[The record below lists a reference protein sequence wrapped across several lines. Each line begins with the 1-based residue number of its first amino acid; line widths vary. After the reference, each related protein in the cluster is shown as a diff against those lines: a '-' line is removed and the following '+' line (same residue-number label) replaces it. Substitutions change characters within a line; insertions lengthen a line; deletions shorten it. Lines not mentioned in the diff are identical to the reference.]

1 MRIQIKGGIWKNCE
15 DEVLKAAVM
24 KYGLNNWSRVA
35 SLLVRKS
42 AKQCKARWYEWLDP
56 SVRKTEW
63 RKEEEEK
70 LLHLAKLFPTQW
82 RTIAPIVGRT
92 AQQCLE
98 HYEYLLDEAE
108 GKVYEKNRNPRQ
120 LRPGEIDPAPE
131 TKPAKAD
138 PVDMDEDEKEML
150 AEAKAR
156 LANTKGKKAKRKAR
170 EKQLEQARRLALLQ
184 KKRELKA
191 AGIISRDFK
200 KKDKNKIDHVKEI
213 LFERKPP
220 KGFYDVSD
228 EQNIENVSEKIEK
241 NNRRSIKSMEVEHIN
256 EDNAAQDDAKKT
268 GRNRKAKRM
277 NDEQNLLSTIENY
290 DKQFNELSHLR
301 KRVRL
306 HLPEPILNENE
317 LDEIIQ
323 INKEA
328 TSFNQIIQEQ
338 NDNNNGKHIPIS
350 NILPSI
356 TSSPFILN
364 DRDKFSSIGTNFYN
378 NKSIA
383 FSSKL
388 DSSIQ
393 QAAQNILSRNVN
405 VPLIGGDLPG
415 GVKDT
420 NENEHEDYDPTGES
434 YGGNHASVCGDIHRD
449 VRENVE
455 QVRAEVESGLKVNKE
470 ERYRVE
476 KAEIKSKIV
485 SDIKSLKKN
494 ISLYAHSIISYRN
507 VKTENSVI
515 DNNTLVSEFYD
526 DNYEEKIDRAKLH
539 IKSSLANL
547 PKEINTIELQMPDD
561 NISEMEEGKD
571 NKDIEESIVE
581 DIQDEEKKKKKEEDK
596 REKENFQKQNKIIRW
611 NLPRP
616 YFFNKINV
624 LSIMG
629 SKWIDVYNLIQNE
642 MVLLI
647 QNDMFN
653 YPLKNG
659 TPIQSKVLLDE
670 VDLSFIEMANEYVLK
685 EMKNFN
691 TEEKIFNTEEK
702 IFNTEEKIFNTEEK
716 IFNTEEKNFNTEE
729 KIFNTEEKIFNTEE
743 KIFNTEKQMSSESK
757 SFKLKHERNKIII
770 EKKHNDKYA
779 KEIYSEDIYNTNIPL
794 TNLTIQKGETD
805 IIDVWEISNDKI
817 IFIPSKNAYVHV
829 EDLNED
835 DLKDGYKYK
844 CERLKKF
851 ITKNMEFYK
860 KVESKYDIYTK
871 GYQQK
876 IKNYKKVFDSLFNSY
891 ITYISEQDALNNLR
905 NMEKMYAL
913 ERIKEEKEENKREI
927 EFHKTLKRVYAE
939 LAAENEQLKSIV
951 SADASLTRM

>member
-191 AGIISRDFK
+191 AGIISHDFK

-241 NNRRSIKSMEVEHIN
+241 YNRRSIKSMEVEHIN
-256 EDNAAQDDAKKT
+256 EDNAAQEDDAKKT
-268 GRNRKAKRM
+268 GKNRKAKRL
-277 NDEQNLLSTIENY
+277 NEEQNLLSTIENY

-338 NDNNNGKHIPIS
+338 NDNNNGKNIPIS
-350 NILPSI
+350 NILPSV

-364 DRDKFSSIGTNFYN
+364 DRDKFSSIETNFYN

-405 VPLIGGDLPG
+405 VPLIGGDLLG
-415 GVKDT
+415 GVKDAD
-420 NENEHEDYDPTGES
+420 EDEHEDYDPAGES
-434 YGGNHASVCGDIHRD
+434 HGGNHASVCGDIHRD

-470 ERYRVE
+470 ERSRIE
-476 KAEIKSKIV
+476 KAEIKNKIV

-507 VKTENSVI
+507 VKTENSMI

-571 NKDIEESIVE
+571 NKYLEESIVE
-581 DIQDEEKKKKKEEDK
+581 DIQDEDKEKKREEDK
-596 REKENFQKQNKIIRW
+596 REKENFARQNKIIKW

-616 YFFNKINV
+616 YLFKEINV
-624 LSIMG
+624 LNIMG
-629 SKWIDVYNLIQNE
+629 SKWIDVYNLIQKE
-642 MVLLI
+642 MILLI
-647 QNDMFN
+647 KNDMFN
-653 YPLKNG
+653 YPLKNAI
-659 TPIQSKVLLDE
+659 PIRSKVPLDE
-670 VDLSFIEMANEYVLK
+670 VNLSFIEMANEYVLT
-685 EMKNFN
+685 EMKNFG
-691 TEEKIFNTEEK
+691 TEADHFGTEADH
-702 IFNTEEKIFNTEEK
+702 FSTEANHISTEA
-716 IFNTEEKNFNTEE
+716 NHLS
-729 KIFNTEEKIFNTEE
+729 
-743 KIFNTEKQMSSESK
+743 TEKQMPSESNNSTK
-757 SFKLKHERNKIII
+757 SKHERNKIII
-770 EKKHNDKYA
+770 EKKHNEKHA
-779 KEIYSEDIYNTNIPL
+779 KEIHSEEIYSTNMPL

-805 IIDVWEISNDKI
+805 VIDVWEISNSKI
-817 IFIPSKNAYVHV
+817 IFIPSKNAYAHV
-829 EDLNED
+829 DDLNDE

-851 ITKNMEFYK
+851 IAKNMEFYK
-860 KVESKYDIYTK
+860 KIESKYDIYTK

-891 ITYISEQDALNNLR
+891 ITYICEQDALNNLHHK
-905 NMEKMYAL
+905 EKMYAL

-927 EFHKTLKRVYAE
+927 EFHKTLQRVYAE
-939 LAAENEQLKSIV
+939 LAAENEQLKGIV
-951 SADASLTRM
+951 SADASLTRV